1 VQFRLWPERIA
12 KAEVGLFRPDG
23 QWLEEIEAAAIA
35 AAAAGDGAEQG
46 EVLEAL
52 EVGTE
57 DGSEEQHNY

>member
-23 QWLEEIEAAAIA
+23 QWQEEIQAEAVA
-35 AAAAGDGAEQG
+35 AAAVGAGAEQG
-46 EVLEAL
+46 EVIEAL

-57 DGSEEQHNY
+57 DGSDERYNC